1 MPDEPPKKPRGQR
14 PDDADTPDQD
24 PGRLAEDDRGN
35 ITWEWANNDVLQA
48 DDTLGGI
55 ERMRALVDP
64 RLDVVDDE
72 APNSL
77 RDNTKGLKTGYNPY
91 DSGKLG
97 KVERKRKMNLKELS
111 KWIEAK
117 RKVEGSDE
125 PSE

>member
-1 MPDEPPKKPRGQR
+1 MPDEPPKKTSGPHRSES
-14 PDDADTPDQD
+14 PAANTD

-35 ITWEWANNDVLQA
+35 ITWQWANNDALQA

-72 APNSL
+72 APTSL

-97 KVERKRKMNLKELS
+97 KVERKKKKSLAELS
-111 KWIEAK
+111 QWIEAR
-117 RKVEGSDE
+117 RKAEDAGE